1 MPAVNRPARLTF
13 AARPARTLQT
23 QPRRSPGAAG
33 CTLHAME
40 RAGSNAKQAFLL
52 AAAIAGLVLA
62 FPVGRWLGTPRPIS
76 GTAPVDEPK
85 GPPLPLPAPAAL
97 SRSEVRRIGAKEWRE
112 MPLESGRKALAAIAR
127 NCEILRPP
135 DITFFQPISPEVEIR
150 FTTQD
155 RYTVR
160 IAMNADATWISGHE
174 AYAPDGQVSRIHG
187 DFLIEKSGRRDLRDA
202 IAPVLSDSGPGD
214 GK

>member
-1 MPAVNRPARLTF
+1 
-13 AARPARTLQT
+13 
-23 QPRRSPGAAG
+23 
-33 CTLHAME
+33 
-40 RAGSNAKQAFLL
+40 
-52 AAAIAGLVLA
+52 
-62 FPVGRWLGTPRPIS
+62 
-76 GTAPVDEPK
+76 
-85 GPPLPLPAPAAL
+85 
-97 SRSEVRRIGAKEWRE
+97 